1 MQVHIVVGGAALGR
15 RNRNPAV
22 AVFVRRTGE
31 ECDRSER
38 RAAGRGNPPAVET
51 GERGVPRHQAVA
63 ARLVECDHAGQRA
76 RAVRPRASAAHDFH
90 RRDVFRRQRRPD
102 HPAAEGIVL
111 RHAVERD
118 ERPSCARW
126 RDRAQR
132 DALRRRIG
140 GEAHVT
146 AEERKSGH
154 LFERRIEF
162 GRVVEIVGRQTR
174 YGKGI
179 VADRIGWARRDDHR
193 LDGRVGRVGKCK
205 RRKRSG
211 CEKRIAKIHVVPVGP
226 RT

>member
-1 MQVHIVVGGAALGR
+1 LRPRRRSLTTRSAVLRAGRPKLFPCLRARRLRGSRGCPMCASHCGASHLGGPPYR
-15 RNRNPAV
+15 QFSRNRA
-22 AVFVRRTGE
+22 
-31 ECDRSER
+31 D
-38 RAAGRGNPPAVET
+38 
-51 GERGVPRHQAVA
+51 
-63 ARLVECDHAGQRA
+63 QRA
-76 RAVRPRASAAHDFH
+76 GAVRPRASAAHDFH